1 MMFKLRDEVVHDDY
15 WGHKI
20 GDRLARTEETR
31 GRGAPLCLTKV
42 GIFRWRVL
50 ITSVTVNIFTML

>member
-31 GRGAPLCLTKV
+31 GPGSPIVPDK
-42 GIFRWRVL
+42 GGHP
-50 ITSVTVNIFTML
+50 SDGES